1 MKLST
6 TGFPPIKPVH
16 VGSQSNL
23 QICIKRNIWTSENGF
38 WIAMVMQ
45 VTASWKKLSWE
56 MKHGSTLLSQRV
68 NSRVK
73 A

>member
-16 VGSQSNL
+16 VASQSNL
-23 QICIKRNIWTSENGF
+23 QNYTKRNIWTSANGF
-38 WIAMVMQ
+38 WIAVVLQ
-45 VTASWKKLSWE
+45 VTSSWKKLSWE